1 MRKLSQEE
9 IAILERVEYLPDS
22 AAVPLKI
29 CALMSGTSERT
40 WRRSP
45 LIPTFPISPG
55 KRAAN
60 LGQLR
65 KLTRGELASST
76 AA

>member
-1 MRKLSQEE
+1 MRKLTDDE
-9 IAILERVEYLPDS
+9 IAILQRTEQLPDS

-29 CALMSGTSERT
+29 CALLSGVSERT

-45 LIPTFPISPG
+45 PVPTFNITAG
-55 KRAAN
+55 KKAAN

-65 KLTRGELASST
+65 KHTRGELTAS
-76 AA
+76 